1 MLTLALS
8 RAASALLQA
17 LLQRVGDDRDRILL
31 SRIKSTDWQSLV
43 FVGERHVMQLRIP
56 GPEADLLTSRLVD
69 GIEDAEF
76 SIRGQIVADIVVVRS
91 QACALDGSVTLEI
104 EAPTVAE

>member
-56 GPEADLLTSRLVD
+56 GPDADLLASRLVD

-76 SIRGQIVADIVVVRS
+76 AIRGQFVADIAVVRS
-91 QACALDGSVTLEI
+91 LACALDGSVTLEI
-104 EAPTVAE
+104 EALTVAE